1 MTVKVAAAQMAPVF
15 LDREATVEKASA
27 IIAEAGAEGAD
38 IIGFPEGF
46 IPAHPAWY
54 GYQPAAGGKSGP
66 LAREL
71 FQNAVEIP
79 GPATEA
85 LSAACRAASINAV
98 VGVCEKRPGTNGT
111 MFNTQLF
118 IGADG
123 KILGKHQKL
132 APTVGERLVHT
143 GGWGDTLTTFPTPF
157 GNVSGLI
164 CGENSNPLAV
174 YVMLAMNSVVH
185 VASWPPHFGGGRS
198 MQQTI
203 DAVGPGL
210 ARTLCA
216 FVINT
221 GGIVTDELIDLYA
234 ASDADRAHMEQLKDL
249 GSASIV
255 GPFGNVIAG
264 PMGPGE
270 GILYADV
277 DLNDV
282 LSAKMNHDF
291 AGHYNRFDVF
301 KVTVNREVP
310 VALNEEGAMADEAQ
324 WPEDSQAALESS
336 NAHVEAHGLPLAKHR
351 QF

>member
-1 MTVKVAAAQMAPVF
+1 MGDELQKVKLAAVQASSVF

-203 DAVGPGL
+203 DITENRRRRQMAYNQEHGIIPKTIVREISPSL
-210 ARTLCA
+210 AP
-216 FVINT
+216 V
-221 GGIVTDELIDLYA
+221 ELEEDLEVA
-234 ASDADRAHMEQLKDL
+234 EEA
-249 GSASIV
+249 
-255 GPFGNVIAG
+255 GPFQS
-264 PMGPGE
+264 
-270 GILYADV
+270 L
-277 DLNDV
+277 
-282 LSAKMNHDF
+282 AKL
-291 AGHYNRFDVF
+291 
-301 KVTVNREVP
+301 E
-310 VALNEEGAMADEAQ
+310 NELEELEEAMRRAAE
-324 WPEDSQAALESS
+324 ALEFE
-336 NAHVEAHGLPLAKHR
+336 EAAGYRDRIAQIKSKLEMVN
-351 QF
+351 

>member
-1 MTVKVAAAQMAPVF
+1 MF
-15 LDREATVEKASA
+15 LDREATVEKACA
-27 IIAEAGAEGAD
+27 MIREAGANGAD

-54 GYQPAAGGKSGP
+54 GYLPAAGGKSTP
-66 LAREL
+66 LARAL

-85 LSAACRAASINAV
+85 LSAACRDGQITAV
-98 VGVCEKRPGTNGT
+98 VGVCEKRAGTNGT

-118 IGADG
+118 IGPDG
-123 KILGKHQKL
+123 EILGKHQKL

-174 YVMLAMNSVVH
+174 YVLLAMNTVVH
-185 VASWPPHFGGGRS
+185 VASWPPHFGGVRS
-198 MQQTI
+198 MQETI
-203 DAVGPGL
+203 MVVGPGL
-210 ARTLCA
+210 ARTLCG
-216 FVINT
+216 FVINS

-234 ASDADRAHMEQLKDL
+234 ATDADRAHLETLKDL
-249 GSASIV
+249 GSASII
-255 GPFGNVIAG
+255 GPAGNVVAG

-282 LSAKMNHDF
+282 VTAKIHQDF

-301 KVTVNREVP
+301 NLTVNRAAP
-310 VALNEEGAMADEAQ
+310 ASLNEEYEEVGGGAQADAPRAEEVKA
-324 WPEDSQAALESS
+324 
-336 NAHVEAHGLPLAKHR
+336 GG
-351 QF
+351 

>member
-1 MTVKVAAAQMAPVF
+1 MGDELQKVKLAAVQAASVF
-15 LDREATVEKASA
+15 LDREATVDKACA
-27 IIAEAGAEGAD
+27 IIREAGANGAD

-54 GYQPAAGGKSGP
+54 GYLPAAGGKSIP
-66 LAREL
+66 LANKL

-79 GPATEA
+79 GPATDA
-85 LSAACRAASINAV
+85 LAAACRDGQINAV
-98 VGVCEKRPGTNGT
+98 IGVCEKRAGTNGT

-123 KILGKHQKL
+123 QILGKHQKL
-132 APTVGERLVHT
+132 APTYGERLVHT

-174 YVMLAMNSVVH
+174 YVMLAMNTVVH
-185 VASWPPHFGGGRS
+185 VAAWPPHMGGTRS
-198 MQQTI
+198 MQDVIT
-203 DAVGPGL
+203 AVGPGL
-210 ARTLCA
+210 ARTLAA
-216 FVINT
+216 FVINS
-221 GGIVTDELIDLYA
+221 GGIVTDEVIDLYA
-234 ASDADRAHMEQLKDL
+234 ATDADRAHLESLKDL

-255 GPFGNVIAG
+255 GPNGNIIAG

-282 LSAKMNHDF
+282 VTAKMGHDY
-291 AGHYNRFDVF
+291 AGHYNRFDIF
-301 KVTVNREVP
+301 NLTVNRAAP
-310 VALNEEGAMADEAQ
+310 ASLNEQHWEANSGDEADA
-324 WPEDSQAALESS
+324 PGAPNLE
-336 NAHVEAHGLPLAKHR
+336 VIEAGGEK
-351 QF
+351 

>member
-1 MTVKVAAAQMAPVF
+1 MGDELQQVKLAAAQAASGFIVP
-15 LDREATVEKASA
+15 EATVEKACA
-27 IIAEAGAEGAD
+27 MIREAGANGAD

-54 GYQPAAGGKSGP
+54 GYLPAAGGKSTP
-66 LAREL
+66 LARAL

-85 LSAACRAASINAV
+85 LSAACRDGRITAV
-98 VGVCEKRPGTNGT
+98 IGVCEKRAGTNGT

-118 IGADG
+118 IGPDG
-123 KILGKHQKL
+123 EILGKHQKL

-174 YVMLAMNSVVH
+174 YVLLAMNTVVH
-185 VASWPPHFGGGRS
+185 VASWPPHFGGVRS
-198 MQQTI
+198 MQDTI
-203 DAVGPGL
+203 MVVGPGL
-210 ARTLCA
+210 ARTLCG
-216 FVINT
+216 FVINS

-234 ASDADRAHMEQLKDL
+234 ATDADRAHLETLKDL
-249 GSASIV
+249 GSASII
-255 GPFGNVIAG
+255 GPAGNVVAG

-282 LSAKMNHDF
+282 LTAKIHQDF
-291 AGHYNRFDVF
+291 GGHYNRFDVF
-301 KVTVNREVP
+301 NLTVNRAAP
-310 VALNEEGAMADEAQ
+310 APLNEEREEVGNAQADASRAEEIKA
-324 WPEDSQAALESS
+324 
-336 NAHVEAHGLPLAKHR
+336 GG
-351 QF
+351 